1 MPKNVQEGKGNS
13 PKHTSLNRSRS
24 EGSPHAKKSPPC
36 ARKQKKSPDS
46 SRDSPIN
53 EAAGSAATSDNDAEG
68 ELNKSLPSQL
78 VDACDTTCGD
88 NVPVRTI
95 SMGDL
100 KREDQ
105 RN

>member
-36 ARKQKKSPDS
+36 ARKQKKSHDS
-46 SRDSPIN
+46 SRDSPVN
-53 EAAGSAATSDNDAEG
+53 EAAEG

-78 VDACDTTCGD
+78 VDACDTACGD